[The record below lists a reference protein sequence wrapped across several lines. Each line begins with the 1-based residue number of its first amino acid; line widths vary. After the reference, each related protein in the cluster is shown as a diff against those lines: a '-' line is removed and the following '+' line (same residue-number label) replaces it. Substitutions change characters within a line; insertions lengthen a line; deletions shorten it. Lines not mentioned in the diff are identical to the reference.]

1 MKICI
6 TILYCDLNGFWFL
19 RGKLQK
25 SAKKK
30 KTERKSSTKKSTSSL
45 FSSRKKPSQPSLWSL
60 WFPPLFTPDLLCA
73 KILWFSIETRPFRG
87 DIDVFFLA
95 GVMIWWIRISKP
107 GTILAFMLVFFLCA
121 FCRVLSPCS
130 NPHFSNEYK
139 YLFCECLSSSHF
151 GCFSTIKV
159 FVGAAG
165 CNAETL
171 QSGDAKTG
179 LSLSPLHSLSDLTCP
194 SF

>member
-6 TILYCDLNGFWFL
+6 SILYCDLNGFWFL

-25 SAKKK
+25 SAKKRQR
-30 KTERKSSTKKSTSSL
+30 ENLALKSQHRLSFLHAKSL
-45 FSSRKKPSQPSLWSL
+45 LSRAFDPFD
-60 WFPPLFTPDLLCA
+60 FPPFYA
-73 KILWFSIETRPFRG
+73 RSVMRKILWFSIETRPFRG